1 LGFGAVKAFELAAR
15 LCDRVE
21 ASVAAYLEERAVP
34 GLRASTSELAQL
46 VRRLLAADPSIGLI
60 RRKIS
65 ELSEGG
71 AQQIEVMA
79 LRRSDQVPVLRPLA
93 SGLRDWAKS
102 APALELLSVLRL
114 CLVEGG
120 AMVPVRH
127 RPNTRQSAGHFE
139 PVVFG
144 RGRGVSLPKLQGGRP
159 AGDAEVRL
167 IAHLAVDWLESTGV
181 RPETGRDGNSAFSG
195 LVYSV
200 FGWLDIEDK
209 AQHCLRQYWAMT
221 KVKRVK
227 RW

>member
-1 LGFGAVKAFELAAR
+1 M
-15 LCDRVE
+15 
-21 ASVAAYLEERAVP
+21 AAYLEERAVP
-34 GLRASTSELAQL
+34 GLRASTLELAQL
-46 VRRLLAADPSIGLI
+46 VRRLLSADPSTGLI

-79 LRRSDQVPVLRPLA
+79 LRRSDQVPVLRPLT

-120 AMVPVRH
+120 AMVPGRH
-127 RPNTRQSAGHFE
+127 RPSGRQSAGHFE

-159 AGDAEVRL
+159 ADDAEVRL
-167 IAHLAVDWLESTGV
+167 IAHLAIDWLVSTGV
-181 RPETGRDGNSAFSG
+181 RPEAGRDGHSAFSG
-195 LVYSV
+195 LVHDV
-200 FGWLDIEDK
+200 FGWLDIGDK
-209 AQHCLRQYWAMT
+209 GQHCLRQYWKLT
-221 KVKRVK
+221 KARQLN